1 MKKVL
6 VLLTFL
12 TLNLYLTSAEKLTT
26 YQIQEIEVQDDR
38 AGVAITD
45 LGKQVEIV
53 TAEQIEKMPVNSVDE
68 LLRFIPGVEIQSRGA
83 FGTQADMSIRGGT
96 YNQTLILL
104 DGVRIGDPMT
114 GHFNSNLPISLTAIK
129 RIEVIKGGGSALY
142 GADAVGGVINIV
154 TKGMS
159 LNEDYEKVTAHGT
172 RGQATV
178 GLGDFST
185 KMGSVYYGM
194 AVTDNFYL
202 EADIA
207 HASSYGYEAMN
218 GTHNYDFNNSL
229 GSALGYYG
237 YGGNGSYVAMRVGGE
252 VRDFDARYF
261 YTLSSA
267 DKSDESVERLFIQIK
282 NETYLGESDK
292 VVFNGIAKQTRDD
305 FLFNPAFPGN
315 VHTTLSSDVSSYYQS
330 EVQSWLNA
338 TVGFDSQ
345 YLQIES
351 NDRGNRVQNRYGIF
365 AVFVANLLP
374 DFTANIGG
382 RLQTLPNTDTEYV
395 PTIGLKYDLTDAI
408 GLRANAGK
416 SIRTPDFTENY
427 VSTGLPGILTAGR
440 NLGNP
445 NLLPEVAWDYEIGS
459 DIMIADNYKFE
470 LTGYMRD
477 AENLIDYGLTKGS
490 EIENNTNLDPEFI
503 YLYAQNLGELTV
515 KGIEF
520 KLSNSAFVGDKNLN
534 WYIGGNVLEYDLAD
548 EVNSKYLANAA
559 GLNIAAG
566 INYAITTGLS
576 ATLDGNYRSRD
587 ISDEQQSD
595 FKLSKSYFV
604 ADMML
609 AYQWGDLRFKLTA
622 KNLLDE
628 QYSDI
633 LGVDLPGRWLMFQV
647 DILNLGNL

>member
-1 MKKVL
+1 LKKVL

-12 TLNLYLTSAEKLTT
+12 TLNLHLTAAEKLTT
-26 YQIQEIEVQDDR
+26 YQIQEIEVKDDR

-114 GHFNSNLPISLTAIK
+114 RHFNSNLPISLAAIK

-159 LNEDYEKVTAHGT
+159 LNEDYEEVTAHGT
-172 RGQATV
+172 RGQASV
-178 GLGDFST
+178 GIGDFST

-194 AVTDNFYL
+194 AITDKFYL
-202 EADIA
+202 ETDIA
-207 HASSYGYEAMN
+207 HASSYGYEALD

-237 YGGNGSYVAMRVGGE
+237 YGGNGSYVVMRVGGE

-261 YTLSSA
+261 YTLSPA
-267 DKSDESVERLFIQIK
+267 DKSDEKVERLFVQVK
-282 NETYLGESDK
+282 NETYIGGSDK
-292 VVFNGIAKQTRDD
+292 IVFNGIAKQTRDD

-315 VHTTLSSDVSSYYQS
+315 VHTTLSSDFSSYYQS

-338 TVGFDSQ
+338 TIGFDSQ

-365 AVFVANLLP
+365 AVFVASLLP
-374 DFTANIGG
+374 DFTANIGA

-395 PTIGLKYDLTDAI
+395 PTIGLKYDLSDAI

-427 VSTGLPGILTAGR
+427 VSTGLPGILSENR

-445 NLLPEVAWDYEIGS
+445 NLLPEVAWDYELGT

-477 AENLIDYGLTKGS
+477 AKNLIDYGLTKGS
-490 EIENNTNLDPEFI
+490 EIENNTNLDPQFI

-515 KGIEF
+515 KGVEF
-520 KLSNSAFVGDKNLN
+520 KLSNSAFMSSQALN
-534 WYIGGNVLEYDLAD
+534 WYVGGNVLEYDLAD

-559 GLNIAAG
+559 GLNLAAG
-566 INYAITTGLS
+566 ISYNITTGLS
-576 ATLDGNYRSRD
+576 ATLDGNYRSRN
-587 ISDEQQSD
+587 ISDEQQD
-595 FKLSKSYFV
+595 EFKLSKRYFV

-609 AYQWGDLRFKLTA
+609 AYQWKDFRFKLTA

-633 LGVDLPGRWLMFQV
+633 LGVDLPGRWLMFQI